1 MQLFVQPRDLFFQ
14 WDPLLSD
21 SLNSKLENPIQT
33 EFTISLTNNSSTGN
47 VITEI
52 PYEKTVGIFVVY
64 NDDFYYNAVAAS
76 GRASDGMLQVV
87 LRVLPDRTTAARTYK
102 VIVTHYA

>member
-1 MQLFVQPRDLFFQ
+1 M
-14 WDPLLSD
+14 
-21 SLNSKLENPIQT
+21 LNSKLENPIQT

-52 PYEKTVGIFVVY
+52 PFAKTVGIFVVY